1 MFFFFLRQKKI
12 FYNLNSELLLLPRE
26 KITNAKNGGEECSL
40 RTRLLP
46 LAETDS
52 CNTWLCPPGN
62 VGSNLLQLKLASSWL
77 WCWRME
83 SLDGLFGWLWWWNQ
97 KQEQV
102 WIGFRFLLLFCSRT
116 KLADAKDGG
125 QECSNYLL
133 RILPLNETNSCNTLP
148 CPPGIGWLDSKLFN
162 YIQCP
167 PVDCTVGEWG
177 AWSGCTA
184 TCGGGNKNRTR

>member
-1 MFFFFLRQKKI
+1 MDIQDKI
-12 FYNLNSELLLLPRE
+12 FHQLNSEETVLLPPRE
-26 KITNAKNGGEECSL
+26 KITDAKNGGEECSL
-40 RTRLLP
+40 QTRLLP

-62 VGSNLLQLKLASSWL
+62 VGANLLQLELVSSWL

-83 SLDGLFGWLWWWNQ
+83 SLDGLFGWLWWWDQ

-148 CPPGIGWLDSKLFN
+148 CPPGIGWLDSRTLYFG
-162 YIQCP
+162 P
-167 PVDCTVGEWG
+167 FSVDCDVALHVSLGWVKAVG
-177 AWSGCTA
+177 
-184 TCGGGNKNRTR
+184 